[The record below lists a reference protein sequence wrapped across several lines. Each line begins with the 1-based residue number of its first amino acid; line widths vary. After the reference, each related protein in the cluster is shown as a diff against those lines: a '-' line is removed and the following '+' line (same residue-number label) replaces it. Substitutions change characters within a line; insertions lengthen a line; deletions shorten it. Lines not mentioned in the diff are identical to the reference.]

1 MNAETSRKSAEVERL
16 RQALD
21 RDRQEVERLTL
32 EKQSLEDR
40 VAAMNRERDLL
51 DDSCKDMDN
60 KMIMMKRYLL
70 HLLF

>member
-1 MNAETSRKSAEVERL
+1 MDRL

-40 VAAMNRERDLL
+40 LNAMSRE
-51 DDSCKDMDN
+51 KDMMEDTTKNLDN
-60 KMIMMKRYLL
+60 KVNQMRR
-70 HLLF
+70 